1 MNADYRMYIRKITM
15 DEGKLTST
23 ARDEKAQSVYEM
35 YYQYEEPAQKGSG
48 TPCAGIEP
56 RREGEDS

>member
-1 MNADYRMYIRKITM
+1 M

-35 YYQYEEPAQKGSG
+35 YYQYEEPLKKGSG

-56 RREGEDS
+56 RRGGEILDC